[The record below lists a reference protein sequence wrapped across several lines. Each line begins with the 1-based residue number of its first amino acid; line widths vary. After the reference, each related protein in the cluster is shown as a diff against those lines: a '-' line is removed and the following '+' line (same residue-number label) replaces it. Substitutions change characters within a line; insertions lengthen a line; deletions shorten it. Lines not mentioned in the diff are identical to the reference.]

1 MRVRY
6 LLFVLLLAVFSSS
19 CTKDDD
25 VIGNT
30 APLKADS
37 AKRFVSVSS
46 PASQL
51 ALSGTLTL
59 KIKDSTYT
67 FNAASD
73 SVALVNV
80 FLENKKYYGLTAIN
94 KAHTMSFGISS
105 PGYAAA
111 KITDTIAGSQFLL
124 NSAGQTGLE
133 YTLSRSTLLPDMGKL
148 TITQYAQDS
157 VLARGTFVTYLSK
170 DGLTTS
176 SFYKVTGSFNLKIK

>member
-6 LLFVLLLAVFSSS
+6 LLFLMLLVVISS

-25 VIGNT
+25 VIGTT
-30 APLKADS
+30 ATLKADS

-46 PASQL
+46 PASRL
-51 ALSGTLTL
+51 ALSGTLTF

-67 FNAASD
+67 FNAAND

-80 FLENKKYYGLTAIN
+80 FLDNKKYYGLTAIN

-124 NSAGQTGLE
+124 NNAGQSGLE
-133 YTLSRSTLLPDMGKL
+133 YTLSRSTALPDMGKL
-148 TITQYAQDS
+148 IITQYAQDS
-157 VLARGTFVTYLSK
+157 VLARGTFVTYLSN
-170 DGLTTS
+170 DGLSTS
-176 SFYKVTGSFNLKIK
+176 PFYKVTGSFNLKIK